1 MQMSRQISYRF
12 RQQSAHA
19 VFNKCC
25 WTPPRTDAHISRAL
39 LLFQMEAVFSLSLSL
54 SLSLFLGVITVPFI
68 LCNIPYWY
76 SEEDICSE
84 DITKAAGYEL
94 EVKWWSGHF
103 EFHPV
108 VIYPAPWSHLPWHWL
123 DKHRLMDGLVSR
135 VMSVMNRDLRE
146 AFLSW
151 LRRSGPGL
159 CHPIRSPRCV
169 CLSDW
174 QDIVSPSPRP
184 LVICTVMC
192 FTWLMSPN
200 WLRLPAYFRSLQRA
214 HRRRWPRIYIPPSV
228 SL

>member
-1 MQMSRQISYRF
+1 MCSCIHFDADPIQMQMSRRISYRF
-12 RQQSAHA
+12 RQQSVNT

-25 WTPPRTDAHISRAL
+25 WTPPRTDTHISRAL
-39 LLFQMEAVFSLSLSL
+39 LLFQMGAVFSLS
-54 SLSLFLGVITVPFI
+54 LGVITVPFI

-135 VMSVMNRDLRE
+135 VMSVMNGDLRE

-151 LRRSGPGL
+151 LLRSGPGL

-174 QDIVSPSPRP
+174 QGIVSPSSPRP
-184 LVICTVMC
+184 S
-192 FTWLMSPN
+192 F
-200 WLRLPAYFRSLQRA
+200 AQ
-214 HRRRWPRIYIPPSV
+214 
-228 SL
+228 